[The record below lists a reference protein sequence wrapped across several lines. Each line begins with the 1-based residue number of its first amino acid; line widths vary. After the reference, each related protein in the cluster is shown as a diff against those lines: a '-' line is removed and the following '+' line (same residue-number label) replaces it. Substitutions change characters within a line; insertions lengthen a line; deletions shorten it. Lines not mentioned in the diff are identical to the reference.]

1 MDTPTIL
8 TLDLHDCPD
17 IAEMHRRIQ
26 EAFAFPDY
34 YGKNWNAFWDLIRG
48 TRDNT
53 LVEIRGV
60 STRVAGAGAAASP
73 VKTAAAVFLDE
84 SLLYPPPG
92 AVAGAAGQLPAIRLP
107 LRISPV

>member
-53 LVEIRGV
+53 LVEILGV
-60 STRVAGAGAAASP
+60 ST
-73 VKTAAAVFLDE
+73 
-84 SLLYPPPG
+84 
-92 AVAGAAGQLPAIRLP
+92 LPAALRGELDQLVACLEDNRQEMQALQASCPQFDCRFAYRLYD
-107 LRISPV
+107 